1 MKQPHVEAGWS
12 LFKPGF
18 LLAVLALPLLVF
30 APALRAAPDAVSGE
44 VTNAAGG
51 GTKEVRLAALEQE
64 RTNAINGV
72 LKIVNQP
79 VRAYVRTGNISVT
92 TYRPGWFHEGAT
104 RPDFNTVDV
113 RQSQELIYAKD
124 KFVTSDLNPGIVFL
138 GQDLEFN
145 AMTKYFYTNRT
156 LPKKK
161 LMEAEMLEINRLYRI
176 IGRCEADISK
186 LKMPPEMESAQSA
199 NPDATTEEVV
209 PGQSFESIRQIPKQT
224 RVLYGSIAIGT
235 LVLLVIVLRLL
246 RKKSA

>member
-1 MKQPHVEAGWS
+1 MKRPEAEACWCR
-12 LFKPGF
+12 FKPGF
-18 LLAVLALPLLVF
+18 LLAVLVLLFVGF
-30 APALRAAPDAVSGE
+30 APVLRAEPDAVSGE
-44 VTNAAGG
+44 ATNAVGG
-51 GTKEVRLAALEQE
+51 ASKEASLAALEQE

-79 VRAYVRTGNISVT
+79 VRAYVRTGNISVS
-92 TYRPGWFHEGAT
+92 TYRPGWFHEGAS

-113 RQSQELIYAKD
+113 RQTQELSYAKN

-161 LMEAEMLEINRLYRI
+161 LTEAEMLEINRLYRI
-176 IGRCEADISK
+176 IGRCETDIAK
-186 LKMPPEMESAQSA
+186 LKMPPVTESAQAA
-199 NPDATTEEVV
+199 NPDATTEEVI
-209 PGQSFESIRQIPKQT
+209 PGQSFEGIRKIPKQT
-224 RVLYGSIAIGT
+224 RVLYGSVAIGA
-235 LVLLVIVLRLL
+235 LLLLVIVLRLL